1 MKQIGH
7 WISQALN
14 NRADTAALKKI
25 RGEVLEL
32 CEQFPLYASR
42 RQHNAEMV
50 TA

>member
-7 WISQALN
+7 WITQALN
-14 NRADTAALKKI
+14 HRNEQAVLQKI

-42 RQHNAEMV
+42 RQRHAEMV